1 MYLVVDD
8 GLHEGGDVLLRLEA
22 EVALENFHE
31 GVALQCAT
39 QPAVLRKRQRQGR
52 AIQSWWLRRRRGK
65 SKGTTAGQVRAGQGR
80 KVPSAAAEQSEQNNK
95 DEEQQVSVSAV
106 SVTIYLNAELSMRRA
121 RAS

>member
-1 MYLVVDD
+1 MQKRACPSLRIVQQKEVKKETGQIVASKGGPKEANSRCWVYLVVDD

-52 AIQSWWLRRRRGK
+52 AIQSW
-65 SKGTTAGQVRAGQGR
+65 V
-80 KVPSAAAEQSEQNNK
+80 
-95 DEEQQVSVSAV
+95 DEK
-106 SVTIYLNAELSMRRA
+106 TKR
-121 RAS
+121 

>member
-22 EVALENFHE
+22 EVALENLHE

-39 QPAVLRKRQRQGR
+39 QPAVLCKRQRQGR
-52 AIQSWWLRRRRGK
+52 AIQSQWMRRRRGK
-65 SKGTTAGQVRAGQGR
+65 SKGTKAGQGR
-80 KVPSAAAEQSEQNNK
+80 AGRYLLLPNK
-95 DEEQQVSVSAV
+95 ANKQQRRKQQVSVSAV
-106 SVTIYLNAELSMRRA
+106 SVRVDLNPELSMRRA